1 MRTFWIAM
9 CALVGFGFILNT
21 AEAKRMGGGGSFGG
35 KSQYSQPQNRSAAQD
50 SKSSAQGA
58 PAAAPGQ
65 AATAAQAGSR
75 TPRGGMIG
83 GLLAGGLLG
92 ALLFGGAFDQI
103 NFADILLF
111 GVGAFVLYKLFRL
124 FAARRT
130 PMAATT
136 AHSSVYERDN
146 VTATAHGGIGQPG
159 SSSTGASQWFRG
171 LSQPASSSAI
181 EIPKGLDPTQMLDE
195 AQALYIRLQK
205 AWDEGDMAGVREF
218 VSDKVFGEIQDQ
230 YRARRGDNRTE
241 IVDLQ
246 KELIAAHDLPTAWEA
261 SVLFDTQMIEYDE
274 QSALMPQPQRV
285 REVWHF
291 TKSKSALRKQ
301 WMLDGIQQV
310 EYT

>member
-65 AATAAQAGSR
+65 AVAPNGSR
-75 TPRGGMIG
+75 MPRGGMIG

-124 FAARRT
+124 FAARRA
-130 PMAATT
+130 PMAAT
-136 AHSSVYERDN
+136 ANSSVYERDN
-146 VTATAHGGIGQPG
+146 VAATAHGGIGQPE
-159 SSSTGASQWFRG
+159 SSSVGASQWFRG
-171 LSQPASSSAI
+171 LSQPATSSAI
-181 EIPKGLDPTQMLDE
+181 EIPKGLDPAQMLAE
-195 AQALYIRLQK
+195 AQELYIRLQK

-218 VSDKVFGEIQDQ
+218 ASDKVFGEIQDQ

-241 IVDLQ
+241 IVDIQ

-285 REVWHF
+285 REIWHF

-301 WMLDGIQQV
+301 WTLDGIQQV